1 MLRYILQRLALAL
14 VSVWAICTITFF
26 IAATA
31 PSDPASVAAGQHADA
46 VTLARVR
53 HEMGLD
59 KPVSTRYFLFLGS
72 LAHGDLGRS
81 YMTHESVNEFL
92 ARSIPPTALLATLA
106 IALALVVGLVAGIGA
121 ALRPNTWLD
130 RLLMASILTGV
141 SVPNFVLGPVLILIF
156 AVKLHL
162 LPVAGWGEPKYF
174 VLPTLVLA
182 ARPTALIARM
192 TRASMLEAL
201 RQDFIRTARAKGLGP
216 LKVIFKHALK
226 NAFLPILTTAGI
238 SFGYLLSGS
247 FVVETVF
254 GVPGVGFASINSLTT
269 SDYTLIEGTT
279 LVLAVS
285 FVTVNLIV
293 DLLYAVLDPRIRVGD
308 LST

>member
-31 PSDPASVAAGQHADA
+31 PSDPATVAAGQHADA
-46 VTLARVR
+46 ATLARVR

-59 KPVSTRYFLFLGS
+59 KPVGTRYVLFLGS
-72 LAHGDLGRS
+72 LLHGDLGKS
-81 YMTHESVNEFL
+81 YMTHESVNDFL
-92 ARSIPPTALLATLA
+92 VRSIPPTATLA
-106 IALALVVGLVAGIGA
+106 ALAITVALFVGLIAGVGA
-121 ALRPNTWLD
+121 ALRPNSWLD
-130 RLLMASILTGV
+130 RLLMAAVLTGV

-156 AVKLHL
+156 AVKLHV
-162 LPVAGWGEPKYF
+162 LPVAGWGDPKNLI
-174 VLPTLVLA
+174 LPTLVLA
-182 ARPTALIARM
+182 ARPAALLSRM
-192 TRASMLEAL
+192 TRASMIEVL

-216 LKVIFKHALK
+216 MKVIFKHALK
-226 NAFLPILTTAGI
+226 NAFLPVLTTAGV

-254 GVPGVGFASINSLTT
+254 GVPGVGYASINSLTT

-285 FVTVNLIV
+285 FVTVNLVV
-293 DLLYAVLDPRIRVGD
+293 DLLYAVLDPRIRVG
-308 LST
+308 SQAT

>member
-31 PSDPASVAAGQHADA
+31 PSDPATVAAGQHADA
-46 VTLARVR
+46 ATLARVR

-59 KPVSTRYFLFLGS
+59 KPVGTRYVLFLGS
-72 LAHGDLGRS
+72 LLHGDLGKS
-81 YMTHESVNEFL
+81 YMTHESVNDFL
-92 ARSIPPTALLATLA
+92 VRSIPPTATLA
-106 IALALVVGLVAGIGA
+106 ALAISVALFVGLIAGIGA
-121 ALRPNTWLD
+121 ALRLNSWLD
-130 RLLMASILTGV
+130 RLLMAAVLTGV

-156 AVKLHL
+156 AVKLHM
-162 LPVAGWGEPKYF
+162 LPVAGWGDPKDLI
-174 VLPTLVLA
+174 LPTIVLA
-182 ARPTALIARM
+182 ARPAALISRM
-192 TRASMLEAL
+192 TRASMIEAL

-216 LKVIFKHALK
+216 MKVIFKHALK
-226 NAFLPILTTAGI
+226 NAFLPVLTTAGV

-254 GVPGVGFASINSLTT
+254 SVPGVGFASINSLTT

-293 DLLYAVLDPRIRVGD
+293 DLLYAVLDPRIRLGEMK
-308 LST
+308 

>member
-1 MLRYILQRLALAL
+1 
-14 VSVWAICTITFF
+14 
-26 IAATA
+26 
-31 PSDPASVAAGQHADA
+31 
-46 VTLARVR
+46 
-53 HEMGLD
+53 
-59 KPVSTRYFLFLGS
+59 
-72 LAHGDLGRS
+72 
-81 YMTHESVNEFL
+81 
-92 ARSIPPTALLATLA
+92 
-106 IALALVVGLVAGIGA
+106 
-121 ALRPNTWLD
+121 
-130 RLLMASILTGV
+130 
-141 SVPNFVLGPVLILIF
+141 VLGPVLILIF

-293 DLLYAVLDPRIRVGD
+293 DLLYAVLDPQIRVGP
-308 LST
+308 TI